1 MFGQKQ
7 PKCVSWSPQTGI
19 GDTEDLKHISHD
31 EIGLWASRPKF
42 DKDETSIS
50 LGVFN
55 RGRKALGFGAS
66 GIGLALIYRTKT
78 ENVTCRILRTLTRD
92 FTEQEHQRLTVDIA
106 RSRGEN
112 QDFNAVFDSAEKPI
126 RVELLIQANRIFSA
140 PYLFRFP
147 FQMDSDETPLN
158 PPTSG

>member
-7 PKCVSWSPQTGI
+7 PQCVSWSLQTSI

-31 EIGLWASRPKF
+31 GIGLWAGRPKF

-55 RGRKALGFGAS
+55 RGRRALGFGAP

-78 ENVTCRILRTLTRD
+78 ENLACRILRTLTRD
-92 FTEQEHQRLTVDIA
+92 FMEQEHQRLTVDIA

-112 QDFNAVFDSAEKPI
+112 QDFDAVFDSAEKPI
-126 RVELLIQANRIFSA
+126 RVELLIQANRILAA

-147 FQMDSDETPLN
+147 FQMDSDEAPLN
-158 PPTSG
+158 PAVSS